1 MTTFK
6 QFLENKNKKHLV
18 GTCVNAFDLDGNCT
32 IPQLPYKDT
41 TEFAQ
46 AEENATKITKEDF
59 INAVNIPQNLKHI
72 DAIYLHDLNNDV
84 YMLYDDN
91 NDIHYLFV

>member
-1 MTTFK
+1 MTTFR

-18 GTCVNAFDLDGNCT
+18 GTCVNAFDLNGNCT
-32 IPQLPYKDT
+32 IPELPYKDT

-46 AEENATKITKEDF
+46 AEENAKQITKEDF

-72 DAIYLHDLNNDV
+72 DAIYLHDQNNNV